1 MYQEERPLKKLVGES
16 LDNLLKML
24 HVFCFVF
31 PQECHRLV
39 KCHVIFLYKYGVKLF
54 YVSSLQMLIKK
65 VVLFFIFISL
75 TYCFATFNQPYHT

>member
-1 MYQEERPLKKLVGES
+1 
-16 LDNLLKML
+16 ML

-54 YVSSLQMLIKK
+54 YVSSLQMLIKQ
-65 VVLFFIFISL
+65 VVLFFVFISL
-75 TYCFATFNQPYHT
+75 TPTLQEVTAEFAGKTMFFTCDL